1 MNIPVYNAIHAIR
14 HAKTQQEL
22 LEMGTFRFT
31 YIAPVYEAN
40 DQGDFLIT
48 GYNAELEFYHTD
60 LNRYFTVFGFF
71 SRNNVDANISE
82 VSLIEDIGQLQST
95 KEAL

>member
-1 MNIPVYNAIHAIR
+1 MNIPVYNAIQAIR

-22 LEMGTFRFT
+22 LEMGKFYFT
-31 YIAPVYEAN
+31 YIAPVHEVN

-48 GYNAELEFYHTD
+48 GYNAEMELYPTD
-60 LNRYFTVFGFF
+60 LNGYFTVFGFI
-71 SRNNVDANISE
+71 SRNTIDVNIHEVDYT
-82 VSLIEDIGQLQST
+82 EDPNYT